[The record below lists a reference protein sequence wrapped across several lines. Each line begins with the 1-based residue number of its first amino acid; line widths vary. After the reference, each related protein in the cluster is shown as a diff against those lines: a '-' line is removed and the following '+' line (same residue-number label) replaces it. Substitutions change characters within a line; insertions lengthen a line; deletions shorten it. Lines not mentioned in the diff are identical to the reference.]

1 MEPIKELRE
10 ICQTTAKKDRSNW
23 YMRHVS
29 RFFSIYL
36 TRLLLPTPVTPNQVS
51 FAMIATGVLAC
62 LLFVIEDAAV
72 FFIAALVLQF
82 WYILDC
88 SDGEV
93 ARYRQYQKKAEIV
106 TDKRNSPMAGSYYD
120 MMNHYIINFLVP
132 MMLGYG
138 LFLIDGNF
146 IWLNLGIAGSL
157 GQVMTLAMHD
167 GRSRALIAQV
177 RKFDSVRV
185 IKSKENASGD
195 GKKRSLPHLVF
206 MVIHY
211 STTYPT
217 VMNMVLVAAL
227 LNFVLPV
234 WDWRIPLLAY
244 ISGSSGLVTT
254 VFISRTIA
262 RKTIEEEFKNSF
274 EVIE

>member
-1 MEPIKELRE
+1 MESIAELRN

-36 TRLLLPTPVTPNQVS
+36 TRILLPTPTTPNQVS
-51 FAMIATGVLAC
+51 FAMIVTGVIAC
-62 LLFVIEDAAV
+62 LMFVIEDRALFLV
-72 FFIAALVLQF
+72 AALLLQF

-106 TDKRNSPMAGSYYD
+106 VDKRNSPMAGAYYD
-120 MMNHYIINFLVP
+120 MMNHYIINFMVP
-132 MMLGYG
+132 VMLGYG
-138 LFLIDGNF
+138 LMLATNQLIY
-146 IWLNLGIAGSL
+146 LNLGIAGSL

-185 IKSKENASGD
+185 IKPNEETPKEE
-195 GKKRSLPHLVF
+195 KKRSLPHKVF

-217 VMNMVLVAAL
+217 VMNMVLVAAILNYVAPL
-227 LNFVLPV
+227 L
-234 WDWRIPLLAY
+234 DWRIPLVAY
-244 ISGSSGLVTT
+244 IALSSALVTA
-254 VFISRTIA
+254 VFITRTISN
-262 RKTIEEEFKNSF
+262 KTIEEEFRNGF
-274 EVIE
+274 EAV

>member
-1 MEPIKELRE
+1 MESIAELRN

-36 TRLLLPTPVTPNQVS
+36 TRILLPTPATPNQVS
-51 FAMIATGVLAC
+51 FAMIVVGVAASI
-62 LLFVIEDAAV
+62 LFVYSSREM
-72 FFIAALVLQF
+72 FLCAALLLQA

-185 IKSKENASGD
+185 IKFKDNASGD

-217 VMNMVLVAAL
+217 VMNMVLAAAL
-227 LNFVLPV
+227 LNFVLPA
-234 WDWRIPLLAY
+234 WDWRMPLLAY
-244 ISGSSGLVTT
+244 ISVSSGLVTT
-254 VFISRTIA
+254 VFITRTIA

-274 EVIE
+274 EVVE